1 VIKKMDLFMVNPDKI
16 QKTIDKMYN
25 ILLKAI
31 PETIAEL
38 DKEIEIYNSE
48 INKIEK
54 ELKEL

>member
-1 VIKKMDLFMVNPDKI
+1 MDLFMVNPDKI